1 MSKDAILFLKMPHK
15 LLGLDKENPKLTI
28 KSIKNIN
35 EETARNFFQYLRW
48 ESLSEQICPH
58 CQKKHQAYYIKTR
71 KQWRC
76 KYCKHTFSLS
86 SGTIFHSRKL
96 SFVDIYHLLLYFN
109 NRKCAIS
116 IYQLSIDLGIC
127 YKTAFMNVKK
137 IQHTFLKEQESI
149 LLQGEVHIDG
159 KYKTKSIRKCNSQQA
174 NAINKDK
181 NKLDKQKNKFS
192 IINATC
198 KYKDEKQPNKW
209 VKKSIVYIAK
219 TEDKETVLK
228 ILNQVDKNSKIHT
241 DSAPVYSIIKQ
252 QGFNHQKVNHAKE
265 FCTQNG
271 VSNNLAENF
280 NSLLVHNLNIVKH
293 ISQKYIFL
301 FSLETAYRRN
311 HSQDSLIQKLIHLS
325 TLCFNHPPI
334 KLI

>member
-1 MSKDAILFLKMPHK
+1 
-15 LLGLDKENPKLTI
+15 
-28 KSIKNIN
+28 
-35 EETARNFFQYLRW
+35 
-48 ESLSEQICPH
+48 
-58 CQKKHQAYYIKTR
+58 
-71 KQWRC
+71 
-76 KYCKHTFSLS
+76 
-86 SGTIFHSRKL
+86 
-96 SFVDIYHLLLYFN
+96 
-109 NRKCAIS
+109 
-116 IYQLSIDLGIC
+116 
-127 YKTAFMNVKK
+127 MNVKK
-137 IQHTFLKEQESI
+137 IQHTFLKEQKSI

-198 KYKDEKQPNKW
+198 KYKDEKQQNKW

-311 HSQDSLIQKLIHLS
+311 HNQDSLIQKLIHLS
-325 TLCFNHPPI
+325 KLCFNHPPI